1 MSEFQEVL
9 KDLRREKGVSVN
21 RLAKI
26 LGVSNACVSYWE
38 NGKREPNLQQIRKI
52 CLYFNVSTDILIGM
66 DDE

>member
-1 MSEFQEVL
+1 MSEFKEVL
-9 KDLRREKGVSVN
+9 KDLRKEKGVSVN

-52 CLYFNVSTDILIGM
+52 CLYFNVSADILIGM

>member
-1 MSEFQEVL
+1 MAEFKEVL

-52 CLYFNVSTDILIGM
+52 CLYFNVSADILIGM

>member
-1 MSEFQEVL
+1 MSEFKEVL

-52 CLYFNVSTDILIGM
+52 CLYFNVSADILIGM